1 MPTYLFV
8 HGERP
13 VRIATP
19 SAVVEGQLGVPEHAR
34 ALVILAHASP
44 TSPYAAGNRYVAAV
58 LRTASFATLVVNLLT
73 AHEAVQDTETSDL
86 RFRLPLLA
94 ARLAGVTAWA
104 GLHPA
109 LRELP
114 VGYFAGGVSASA
126 ALESAAECPEL
137 IGAVVARSGR
147 PELAGASLREIQAPV
162 LLLVGEKDAVN
173 VATNQR
179 AMERL
184 PGSAR
189 LHVVPGA
196 GQRLDDEI
204 SLGSVAQLATAWFE
218 RSLHG
223 ARTSAPVPLRV
234 VARR

>member
-19 SAVVEGQLGVPEHAR
+19 SAVVEGQLGVPERAR
-34 ALVILAHASP
+34 GLVILAHATP
-44 TSPYAAGNRYVAAV
+44 TSAYAEGNRYVAAV
-58 LRTASFATLVVNLLT
+58 LRSSRFATLVVNLLG
-73 AHEAVQDTETSDL
+73 ACDSVQDTETSEL

-104 GLHPA
+104 GMHPR

-126 ALESAAECPEL
+126 ALESAAEHPEL
-137 IGAVVARSGR
+137 VCAMVARSGR
-147 PELAGASLREIQAPV
+147 PELAAASLRAIRTPV
-162 LLLVGEKDAVN
+162 LLLAGEKDSVN

-179 AMERL
+179 AMEHL
-184 PGSAR
+184 PPSAR
-189 LHVVPGA
+189 LHVVPNA
-196 GQRLDDEI
+196 GPRLDDEL
-204 SLGSVAQLATAWFE
+204 SLGTVAQLAGAWFE
-218 RSLHG
+218 RSLPG
-223 ARTSAPVPLRV
+223 APSSDPVPLRV
-234 VARR
+234 VAHH